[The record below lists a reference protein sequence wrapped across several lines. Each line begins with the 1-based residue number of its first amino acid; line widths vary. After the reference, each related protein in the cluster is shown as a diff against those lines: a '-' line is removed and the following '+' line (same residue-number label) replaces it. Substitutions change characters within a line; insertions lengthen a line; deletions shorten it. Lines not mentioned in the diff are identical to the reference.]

1 MRAISHRCAD
11 GPLRAGEPLE
21 GASWDRYPHGL
32 VGLFKRGS
40 VLLLAVL
47 LVPLLRFIDIDA
59 NHQAY
64 AAEGLSK
71 QDSPGV
77 VIDRK
82 ERTRFVSRVRAA
94 MEPAQDDALQN
105 DDADAFRVT
114 LRMAASAIALA
125 GPSEAAHTVAF
136 TVPRGTPQPRGPP
149 A

>member
-1 MRAISHRCAD
+1 MKAISHRGAH
-11 GPLRAGEPLE
+11 GPPQAGRPLD
-21 GASWDRYPHGL
+21 GASRDRYPHGL
-32 VGLFKRGS
+32 VGLLKRGS

-59 NHQAY
+59 NRQAY

-77 VIDRK
+77 VVDRK
-82 ERTRFVSRVRAA
+82 ERTRFVSRIRAS
-94 MEPAQDDALQN
+94 MEPAQDDAFQN
-105 DDADAFRVT
+105 ENADAFRMT
-114 LRMAASAIALA
+114 LRSAPSVISLA